1 MATSVTVVGWMTAVC
16 VASGVA
22 LAMLVPGWTIGEV
35 AAGMLGPLVAASAT
49 WWLID
54 RTTRINPAAL
64 TSLMMAAFFVK
75 LVFFGAYVVIVLK
88 GLQIAPVP
96 FITTFTAYFVGLYVV
111 EAVLLHRLSVQRT
124 PAAS

>member
-1 MATSVTVVGWMTAVC
+1 MATSVTVIGWMTAVC

-22 LAMLVPGWTIGEV
+22 LAMLVPGWTLSEV
-35 AAGMLGPLVAASAT
+35 AAGMLGPLAAASAT

-54 RTTRINPAAL
+54 RTSRVNPVGL
-64 TSLMMAAFFVK
+64 TSVMMTAFFVK

-88 GLQIAPVP
+88 ALQVAPVP
-96 FITTFTAYFVGLYVV
+96 FIATFTAYFVGLYVV
-111 EAVLLHRLSVQRT
+111 EAVLLYRLSAQRT